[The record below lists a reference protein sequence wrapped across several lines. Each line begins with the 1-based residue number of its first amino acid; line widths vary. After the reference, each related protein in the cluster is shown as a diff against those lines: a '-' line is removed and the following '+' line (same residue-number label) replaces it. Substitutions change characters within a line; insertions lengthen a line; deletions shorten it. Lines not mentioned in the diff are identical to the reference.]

1 MSWSHNADRSAYKL
15 WSSDLQND
23 VLEMKNG
30 SDTTYIDDEGEEKW
44 IIRTQVQILKLDTNQ
59 QN

>member
-15 WSSDLQND
+15 WSSDLQSD

-44 IIRTQVQILKLDTNQ
+44 IIRTQV
-59 QN
+59 